1 MNADILFDEYRHQY
15 IYFKSDE
22 ELLDGIELY
31 VIENYVRKKKLEQ
44 LNKIEND
51 EN

>member
-1 MNADILFDEYRHQY
+1 MLLFDIEEHRHKY

-44 LNKIEND
+44 LNKIDND